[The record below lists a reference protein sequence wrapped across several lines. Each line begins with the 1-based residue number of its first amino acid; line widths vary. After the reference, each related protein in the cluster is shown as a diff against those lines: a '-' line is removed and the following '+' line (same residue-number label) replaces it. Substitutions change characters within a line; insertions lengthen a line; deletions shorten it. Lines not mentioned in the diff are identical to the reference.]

1 MRFKDLERWDI
12 SYNQSRAINLDFCNN
27 AESTK
32 TQYPL
37 VALGEICTTNVSLT
51 YAPKNI
57 SKDKKGIAVLRSN
70 NIQNGKI
77 DYSDLVYV
85 DMNIPS
91 SKIANKGDLIVCVRN
106 GSANLVGKTAMVEKD
121 GMSFGAFMAI
131 IRSQYN
137 SFIYHFLQTDI
148 FRNSVFE
155 ARTSGINQISQ
166 SDIKNFKIPLPPL
179 DTQKEMVAHIEQKT
193 SHIQKLTQERTTL
206 RDSIESRLQEM
217 LID

>member
-1 MRFKDLERWDI
+1 
-12 SYNQSRAINLDFCNN
+12 
-27 AESTK
+27 
-32 TQYPL
+32 
-37 VALGEICTTNVSLT
+37 
-51 YAPKNI
+51 
-57 SKDKKGIAVLRSN
+57 
-70 NIQNGKI
+70 
-77 DYSDLVYV
+77 
-85 DMNIPS
+85 MNIPS
-91 SKIANKGDLIVCVRN
+91 SKIANRGVLIVCVRN

-131 IRSQYN
+131 IRSKYN

-193 SHIQKLTQERTTL
+193 SHIQKLAYERIAL
-206 RDSIESRLQEM
+206 RNSIESILQKM
-217 LID
+217 LIN